1 MSTAKASDLIC
12 ETLFS
17 DETILSASERD
28 LITSLIERARFSAGP
43 NDRELAESI
52 ARLAGEILAERAYA
66 NLGRDVERLLL
77 DPSHRS
83 SHLSLSIRG
92 RGPSPP
98 TPGSA
103 PHPPGPNPPG
113 GIAVRAPGSPTPH
126 PGSAPHPPGPNPPGG
141 IAVRAPGSPTPHPG
155 SAPHPPGPNP
165 PGGIAVRAPG
175 SPTPHPGSAPHPPGP
190 NPPGGIAVQ
199 APGSPTPHPGS
210 APHPP
215 GPNPPGGIAVRAPGS
230 PTPHPGSAPHP
241 PGPNPPGLATLG
253 SEPSRTPAR
262 EFELAESR
270 PARCVIFEEFLA
282 PAELQNL
289 MQEVLRREMEFEISE
304 VISPG
309 ATGGTV
315 DFEYRRSRVLMDTG
329 VHHAVILDRIQSCS
343 CRLFEK
349 LALEPFWP
357 SRAEIQITSSN
368 HGDFFRC
375 HSDNGHEDIQTRALT
390 FVYFFHR
397 EPKKFRGGELRLYDS
412 RLESGV
418 YVRAENYRTI
428 VPRQNQIV
436 FFPSSLEHEITPVD
450 CASLAFADSRF
461 TVNGWLHH

>member
-17 DETILSASERD
+17 DESIVSASERD

-43 NDRELAESI
+43 SDRELGESI
-52 ARLAGEILAERAYA
+52 ARLAGEILAERAYL
-66 NLGRDVERLLL
+66 NLGKDVERLLL
-77 DPSHRS
+77 DRAHRS
-83 SHLSLSIRG
+83 SHLPLSSRG
-92 RGPSPP
+92 RGPSPL
-98 TPGSA
+98 TPSSA

-113 GIAVRAPGSPTPH
+113 GMAGRTPGSPTPH

-141 IAVRAPGSPTPHPG
+141 IAVE
-155 SAPHPPGPNP
+155 
-165 PGGIAVRAPG
+165 
-175 SPTPHPGSAPHPPGP
+175 
-190 NPPGGIAVQ
+190 

-241 PGPNPPGLATLG
+241 PGPNPPGLASLG

-289 MQEVLRREMEFEISE
+289 MQEVLQREMEFEISE

-329 VHHAVILDRIQSCS
+329 AHHAVILDRIQSCS
-343 CRLFEK
+343 SRVFEK
-349 LALEPFWP
+349 LALEPFSP

-412 RLESGV
+412 RLENGV
-418 YVRAENYRTI
+418 CVRGENYRTI